1 MNRKLETLS
10 FLLLIFC
17 FVLVDWVSC
26 RLIHLKFVFISRPTI
41 QDIATV
47 VKTLGITLFIHFTNV
62 IASIGRLMKKKLKGL
77 GQGHEMN
84 FCLKALK
91 YCVSNYFLYEC
102 ALMVLKFVAALFF
115 RTKSDVLTCF

>member
-1 MNRKLETLS
+1 M
-10 FLLLIFC
+10 
-17 FVLVDWVSC
+17 
-26 RLIHLKFVFISRPTI
+26 KFVFISRPTI

-91 YCVSNYFLYEC
+91 YCVSTYVLYEC

-115 RTKSDVLTCF
+115 RIKSDALTCF